1 MTLFPIRTFG
11 DPVLNT
17 RAAPVTE
24 FDDQLKR
31 LVDDMI
37 DTMYEA
43 PGVGL
48 AAPQIGV
55 SKRIFVFDVNDETG
69 AHVVINPQLLDTGGS
84 WELEEG
90 CLSVPGYWWDITRPG
105 YAEVRGLDTEGSP
118 VEYAG
123 DDLLGRV
130 LQHEFD
136 HLEGTLLLAR
146 LGRRQRKQALKQ
158 LREEALGLPTP
169 E

>member
-17 RAAPVTE
+17 RAAAVTE
-24 FDDQLKR
+24 FDEQLRR

-37 DTMYEA
+37 ETMYDA

-55 SKRIFVFDVNDETG
+55 SKRIFVFDASDETG
-69 AHVVINPQLLDTGGS
+69 AHAVINPQLVETSGS

-90 CLSVPGYWWDITRPG
+90 CLSVPNYWWEITRPG
-105 YAEVRGLDTEGSP
+105 YAKVRGVDVDQNP

-123 DDLLGRV
+123 DELLGRV
-130 LQHEFD
+130 LQHELD

-146 LGRRQRKQALKQ
+146 LGRKERKQALRQ

>member
-1 MTLFPIRTFG
+1 M
-11 DPVLNT
+11 PVGA
-17 RAAPVTE
+17 RV
-24 FDDQLKR
+24 
-31 LVDDMI
+31 LVGHR
-37 DTMYEA
+37 
-43 PGVGL
+43 P
-48 AAPQIGV
+48 
-55 SKRIFVFDVNDETG
+55 
-69 AHVVINPQLLDTGGS
+69 
-84 WELEEG
+84 
-90 CLSVPGYWWDITRPG
+90 PG